1 MSQTTETETPSL
13 HGDSDLQQAMTV
25 LVGYFSTR
33 NRSSFVVGGAVR
45 DAILGRPVGDIDVA
59 TEDDP
64 QTFGEGLANALGWN
78 PTPLDDQRGI
88 LRIAPPGGIGL
99 HFDVAPLR
107 GGIDEDLGHRDF
119 SIDAMAF
126 PLSGG
131 CVLGDVDDLIDP
143 HGGMQD
149 LERGVVRAL
158 SPQVFSD
165 DPVRLM
171 RAQRLASQLGFAI
184 EERTADAIKERAGL
198 VTTVAPERV
207 REELLKILDADDAT
221 ASLRSL
227 DRLGLLCELIP
238 ELEEARGVEQPK
250 EHYWDVLEH
259 CLEAA
264 GQVQRILGPSA
275 EQESHFDMVPRFDAM
290 DAYFDETVSD
300 GHGRKVLT
308 VLAGLLH
315 DVAKPVTKTT
325 EDSGRVRF
333 LGHHTEGAKVTER
346 VMQRLRLSSR
356 GTALVSTMVEHH
368 LRPGQMAEP
377 GKMPTVRA
385 TYRYY
390 RDVSDAATATV
401 YLNLADYLAA
411 RGPDLDMDD
420 WSDHCKVAEH
430 ILQGRTMGPKTTHSP
445 LLGGHDIMDEF
456 LLSPGSQVGMLL
468 EVVREAEASGEI
480 STKQEAICL
489 VKSRLDNGGG
499 GA

>member
-1 MSQTTETETPSL
+1 MSETTGTETPSL
-13 HGDSDLQQAMTV
+13 HGDSDLRQAMTA
-25 LVGYFSTR
+25 LADYSSS
-33 NRSSFVVGGAVR
+33 RSESAFVVGGAVR

-59 TEDDP
+59 TEGDP
-64 QTFGEGLANALGWN
+64 QTFGEGLASALGWN
-78 PTPLDDQRGI
+78 STPLDDQRGI
-88 LRIAPPGGIGL
+88 LRIAPHGGVGL

-107 GGIDEDLGHRDF
+107 GEIEEDLRHRDF

-126 PLSGG
+126 PLSGSG
-131 CVLGDVDDLIDP
+131 VPGEIDDLVDP
-143 HGGMQD
+143 HGGRRD
-149 LERGVVRAL
+149 LESGVVRAL
-158 SPQVFSD
+158 SPQVFSE

-171 RAQRLASQLGFAI
+171 RAQRLASQLGFNI
-184 EERTADAIKERAGL
+184 EERTSDAIKERAGL
-198 VTTVAPERV
+198 VTTVAPERL
-207 REELLKILDADDAT
+207 REELLKTLEADDAT

-227 DRLGLLCELIP
+227 DGLGLLCELIP
-238 ELEEARGVEQPK
+238 ELEKARGVEQPK
-250 EHYWDVLEH
+250 EHLWDVFEH

-264 GQVQRILGPSA
+264 GQVQQVLGQPA
-275 EQESHFDMVPRFDAM
+275 QQESHFGMVPRFDDM

-300 GHGRKVLT
+300 GHGRKALA

-315 DVAKPVTKTT
+315 DVSKPATKTT
-325 EDSGRVRF
+325 EESGRVRF
-333 LGHHTEGAKVTER
+333 LGHHTEGAKVTEG
-346 VMQRLRLSSR
+346 VMQRLRFSSR
-356 GTALVSTMVEHH
+356 GTAMVSTMVEHH

-377 GKMPTVRA
+377 GKMPTARA
-385 TYRYY
+385 IYRYY

-430 ILQGRTMGPKTTHSP
+430 ILRGQTTGPKTTQTP
-445 LLGGHDIMDEF
+445 LLGGHEIMKEF
-456 LLSPGSQVGMLL
+456 LLSPGSQVGVLL

-480 STKQEAICL
+480 STKQDAILL

>member
-1 MSQTTETETPSL
+1 MSQTKETETPSL
-13 HGDSDLQQAMTV
+13 HGDSDLQQAMSA
-25 LVGYFSTR
+25 LASYSSS
-33 NRSSFVVGGAVR
+33 RSGSAFVVGGAVR
-45 DAILGRPVGDIDVA
+45 DAILGRSLGDIDVA
-59 TEDDP
+59 TEGDP
-64 QTFGEGLANALGWN
+64 QTFGEGLASALGWN
-78 PTPLDDQRGI
+78 STPLDDQRGI
-88 LRIAPPGGIGL
+88 LRIAPLGGVGL
-99 HFDVAPLR
+99 HFDVSPLR

-126 PLSGG
+126 PLSGSN
-131 CVLGDVDDLIDP
+131 LPGDVADLVDP
-143 HGGMQD
+143 HGGRQD
-149 LERGVVRAL
+149 LESGVVRAL
-158 SPQVFSD
+158 SPHVFSD

-171 RAQRLASQLGFAI
+171 RAQRLASQLEFAI
-184 EERTADAIKERAGL
+184 EKRTADSIKEHAGL

-207 REELLKILDADDAT
+207 REELLKILEADDAT
-221 ASLRSL
+221 GSLRSL
-227 DRLGLLCELIP
+227 DGLGLLCELIP

-259 CLEAA
+259 CLETA
-264 GQVQRILGPSA
+264 GQVQRVLGKS
-275 EQESHFDMVPRFDAM
+275 EEHGSHFGMVPRFDAM

-300 GHGRKVLT
+300 GHGRKALA

-333 LGHHTEGAKVTER
+333 LGHHTVGAKVTEG
-346 VMQRLRLSSR
+346 VMRRLRLSSR

-368 LRPGQMAEP
+368 LRPDQMAEP
-377 GKMPTVRA
+377 GKMPTARA
-385 TYRYY
+385 IYRYY

-445 LLGGHDIMDEF
+445 LLGGHEIMEEF
-456 LLSPGSQVGMLL
+456 LISPGSQVGVLL
-468 EVVREAEASGEI
+468 EAVREAEASGEI
-480 STKQEAICL
+480 STKQEAILL

>member
-1 MSQTTETETPSL
+1 MSQATETETPSL
-13 HGDSDLQQAMTV
+13 HGDSDLREAMIV
-25 LVGYFSTR
+25 LAGYSSTR
-33 NRSSFVVGGAVR
+33 SGSAFVVGGAVR
-45 DAILGRPVGDIDVA
+45 DAILGRPAGDIDVA
-59 TEDDP
+59 TDGDP
-64 QTFGEGLANALGWN
+64 QMFGEGLASALGWN
-78 PTPLDDQRGI
+78 STPLDDKRGI
-88 LRIAPPGGIGL
+88 LRIAPHGGVGL

-126 PLSGG
+126 PLSGSSAPG
-131 CVLGDVDDLIDP
+131 EIDDLVDP
-143 HGGMQD
+143 HGGRRD
-149 LERGVVRAL
+149 LESGVVRAL

-171 RAQRLASQLGFAI
+171 RAQRLASQLKFAI
-184 EERTADAIKERAGL
+184 EEHTADAMKERAGL

-207 REELLKILDADDAT
+207 REELIKILEADDAT

-227 DRLGLLCELIP
+227 DNLRLLCELIP

-250 EHYWDVLEH
+250 EHHWDVLEH

-264 GQVQRILGPSA
+264 GQVQRVLGRST
-275 EQESHFDMVPRFDAM
+275 EQESPLGMVPRFDTM

-300 GHGRKVLT
+300 GHGRKAMA

-315 DVAKPVTKTT
+315 DVAKPATKTT
-325 EDSGRVRF
+325 EESGRVRF
-333 LGHHTEGAKVTER
+333 LGHHTEGAKITEG
-346 VMQRLRLSSR
+346 VMRRLRFSSR
-356 GTALVSTMVEHH
+356 GAALVSTMVEHH
-368 LRPGQMAEP
+368 LRPGQMAEL
-377 GKMPTVRA
+377 GKMPTARA
-385 TYRYY
+385 IYRYY

-430 ILQGRTMGPKTTHSP
+430 ILRGRTTGPKTTHTP
-445 LLGGHDIMDEF
+445 LLGGHEIMEEF
-456 LLSPGSQVGMLL
+456 LLSPGSQVGVLL

-480 STKQEAICL
+480 STKQEAILL
-489 VKSRLDNGGG
+489 VKSKLYNGGG